1 MMKRPLSAAAIAMSC
16 MMTLGTTAAHA
27 DLLDDI
33 MKAKK
38 IRVATDLA
46 IPPSGMLDANL
57 KPTGSDVETAQLLA
71 KDLGL
76 ELEFV
81 QTTGA
86 TRIPNVQTNKA
97 DIIISTLSVT
107 PERAKVIDF
116 SKAYAALQSV
126 VGCLK
131 TVDAK
136 SWDDLKGK
144 TIAVSR
150 GTTQDTELSNMKD
163 RNLTLARFDDDA
175 TMVTAA
181 VSGQA
186 DCVATSATIVN
197 QIGVKTPRTPILTA
211 LSSNR
216 RASPRSTRSSTA
228 ASFPRTCGAE
238 PRRMRVVL
246 RHHSSCNH
254 EERFFNARRN
264 RIGSRRFPVEGA
276 SQGGAAAPRIRR
288 P

>member
-1 MMKRPLSAAAIAMSC
+1 MKRTLTIATVSVALACTVHAAQ
-16 MMTLGTTAAHA
+16 A

-33 MKAKK
+33 TKTGK

-46 IPPSGMLDANL
+46 IPPSGMIDSAM
-57 KPTGSDVETAQLLA
+57 KPTGSDVETAELLA
-71 KDLGL
+71 KDWGL
-76 ELEFV
+76 QLEFV

-116 SKAYAALQSV
+116 SKPYAALQSV

-131 TVDAK
+131 SVEAK

-150 GTTQDTELSNMKD
+150 GTTQDTTLTNMKD
-163 RNLTLARFDDDA
+163 RDLKLARYEDDA

-186 DCVATSATIVN
+186 DCVATSATIVS
-197 QIGVKTPRTPILTA
+197 QIGVKAPSRP
-211 LSSNR
+211 
-216 RASPRSTRSSTA
+216 
-228 ASFPRTCGAE
+228 FE
-238 PRRMRVVL
+238 PKVSITNFDLAIGLKKGEPKLLEKLNAWVEQNLKNGKLNVIYKKFHGTELPENMR
-246 RHHSSCNH
+246 
-254 EERFFNARRN
+254 
-264 RIGSRRFPVEGA
+264 G
-276 SQGGAAAPRIRR
+276 
-288 P
+288 

>member
-1 MMKRPLSAAAIAMSC
+1 MKKHSFYAVAIATMC
-16 MMTLGTTAAHA
+16 MAALGSTAARA
-27 DLLDDI
+27 DLLDDV

-38 IRVATDLA
+38 IRIATDLA
-46 IPPSGMLDANL
+46 IPPSGMVDGNM

-71 KDLGL
+71 KDWGL
-76 ELEFV
+76 ELEFI

-107 PERAKVIDF
+107 PDRAKVIDF
-116 SKAYAALQSV
+116 TKAYAALQSV

-131 TVDAK
+131 SVEVK
-136 SWDDLKGK
+136 NWDDLKGK

-150 GTTQDTELSNMKD
+150 GTTQDTELTNMKD

-181 VSGQA
+181 ISGQA

-197 QIGVKTPRTPILTA
+197 QIGVKNPSRVFEPKVLIRTFDLAIGL
-211 LSSNR
+211 R
-216 RASPRSTRSSTA
+216 K
-228 ASFPRTCGAE
+228 GE
-238 PRRMRVVL
+238 PRLTEKLNEWITTNLKNGKLNEIYKKFHGSELPADMR
-246 RHHSSCNH
+246 
-254 EERFFNARRN
+254 
-264 RIGSRRFPVEGA
+264 G
-276 SQGGAAAPRIRR
+276 
-288 P
+288 

>member
-1 MMKRPLSAAAIAMSC
+1 MMKRSLYTVAVAMTC
-16 MMTLGTTAAHA
+16 MAVLGSTAARA

-38 IRVATDLA
+38 LRIATDLA
-46 IPPSGMLDANL
+46 IPPSGMMDSNL

-71 KDLGL
+71 KDWGL

-107 PERAKVIDF
+107 AERAKVIDF
-116 SKAYAALQSV
+116 TKAYAALQSV

-131 TVDAK
+131 SLEVK
-136 SWDDLKGK
+136 SWEDLKGK

-150 GTTQDTELSNMKD
+150 GTTQDTELTNMKD
-163 RNLTLARFDDDA
+163 RDLRIARFDDDA

-181 VSGQA
+181 ISGQA
-186 DCVATSATIVN
+186 DCVATSATIIN
-197 QIGVKTPRTPILTA
+197 QIGVK
-211 LSSNR
+211 N
-216 RASPRSTRSSTA
+216 A
-228 ASFPRTCGAE
+228 ARPFEPKVLIRNFDLAIGIRKGE
-238 PRRMRVVL
+238 PRLTEKLNEWISTNLKNGKLNEIYKKFHGSELPPEMR
-246 RHHSSCNH
+246 
-254 EERFFNARRN
+254 
-264 RIGSRRFPVEGA
+264 G
-276 SQGGAAAPRIRR
+276 
-288 P
+288 

>member
-1 MMKRPLSAAAIAMSC
+1 MAA
-16 MMTLGTTAAHA
+16 LGSVAARA
-27 DLLDDI
+27 DLLDDV
-33 MKAKK
+33 MKARKVR
-38 IRVATDLA
+38 IATDLA
-46 IPPSGMLDANL
+46 IPPSGMVDGNM

-71 KDLGL
+71 KDWGL

-116 SKAYAALQSV
+116 TKAYAALQSV

-131 TVDAK
+131 SLEVK
-136 SWDDLKGK
+136 NWEDLKGK

-150 GTTQDTELSNMKD
+150 GTTQDTELTNMKD

-181 VSGQA
+181 LSGQA

-197 QIGVKTPRTPILTA
+197 QIGVKNA
-211 LSSNR
+211 A
-216 RASPRSTRSSTA
+216 RAFEPKVVIRNFDLAIGLRK
-228 ASFPRTCGAE
+228 GE
-238 PRRMRVVL
+238 PRLTEKLNEWITTNLKNGKLNEIYKKFHGSELPADMR
-246 RHHSSCNH
+246 
-254 EERFFNARRN
+254 
-264 RIGSRRFPVEGA
+264 G
-276 SQGGAAAPRIRR
+276 
-288 P
+288 